1 MSIITTSPDHNFRPG
16 DVITINGKKFT
27 VSDAGPTCLIVEP
40 IGVFARLRSWARR
53 LWPFRFSGFWSRVWT
68 R

>member
-1 MSIITTSPDHNFRPG
+1 MSIITTSADHDFRPG
-16 DVITINGKKFT
+16 DVITFNGKTFT
-27 VSDAGPTCLIVEP
+27 VIEAAPTGLIIER
-40 IGVFARLRSWARR
+40 IGVFARFCSWLRS